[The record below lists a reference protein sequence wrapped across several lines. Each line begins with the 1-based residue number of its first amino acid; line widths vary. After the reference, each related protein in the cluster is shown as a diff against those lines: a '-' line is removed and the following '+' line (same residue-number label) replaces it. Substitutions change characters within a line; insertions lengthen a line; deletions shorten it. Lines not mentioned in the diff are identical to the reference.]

1 MKSDKINDDESLLEK
16 VFGAVGITII
26 MVLIWLL

>member
-1 MKSDKINDDESLLEK
+1 MKSDKMNDESLLEK
-16 VFGAVGITII
+16 VLGTVGITTI

>member
-16 VFGAVGITII
+16 VLGTVGITTI

>member
-1 MKSDKINDDESLLEK
+1 MEPDRINDDESLLEK
-16 VFGAVGITII
+16 VLGTVGITTI